1 MKKVLLT
8 AMVLTL
14 GATSAQAMGLMGSCV
29 FGSGDFTETM
39 RPASTP
45 VTPEQVLDA
54 DPVNSP
60 SRQGMQR
67 SSSQED
73 LSSAHRA
80 RQAVRST
87 WYGRAYDN
95 VKSLISSVVSW
106 FVR

>member
-8 AMVLTL
+8 AMTLML
-14 GATSAQAMGLMGSCV
+14 GAASAQANGMMGSV
-29 FGSGDFTETM
+29 LLESGDFSQAFQA
-39 RPASTP
+39 PLKP
-45 VTPEQVLDA
+45 VTLEQVLDA
-54 DPVNSP
+54 DANAAPSSPVM
-60 SRQGMQR
+60 RR

-73 LSSAHRA
+73 LSSEYRA

-95 VKSLISSVVSW
+95 VKSFVSSIVSW